1 MSRPPDAQ
9 TRSAASGRLD
19 RLPSASPGRTAR
31 LLWIVAILAT
41 LTGAGGFA
49 SQSLVGGVLAL
60 WAFCVAAAALALV
73 LPLPYALASPLY
85 MGVLGWLVD
94 MLPLVILIGWAT
106 VMARWGVDLLRERRL
121 PRGGRWIWLPAAL
134 VVWTAL
140 GIFVITSLDFK
151 HFLLLLGIQV
161 LASGAVLCVVDRL
174 GTLEDRTRLV
184 SALGAFIVLLSVAV
198 FLQWIGV
205 DIQSLQNQE
214 VRRRVEAAYGV
225 DAFPN
230 NIGMIKYARS
240 VNAGALELRR
250 KMDKVAQAEPDLP
263 PFEVFYPKFQA
274 YENSLVVRFE
284 GSARPFEDQLAS
296 RGVELLYDNVGLA
309 PANTVPRMRSFP
321 RNALTYAG
329 ICAALFPFGFFLLWT
344 GRRRIGW
351 AVVVASLFGA
361 AFSLARGAWV
371 AIALGIIYLFVDGV
385 ATRQQ
390 KRAVLIAFVGAAVVL
405 TGVFLVKYR
414 VDPVTGRAGGGASVN
429 TRDDLYR
436 DTFAIVKDNP
446 LYALLGYGTEKPR
459 TESGTVKEG
468 TRYVPRA
475 GTHSTYL
482 NYLFRLGI
490 PGALMILALYLS
502 VWLHARAAAW
512 LRTGNEALF
521 ATLAAMSVAIAGS
534 HAVIL
539 SLYVEPIYTLT
550 ISLVLGAAMAGS
562 WNLPR
567 SIWFRRPEGSSRPD
581 GRKPTT
587 EAQRA

>member
-1 MSRPPDAQ
+1 MLMKE
-9 TRSAASGRLD
+9 RLD
-19 RLPSASPGRTAR
+19 GLPAASPGRTSR
-31 LLWIVAILAT
+31 ILWAVALLAT
-41 LTGAGGFA
+41 LTGLGGFA
-49 SQSLVGGVLAL
+49 SQSLAGGVLAL

-94 MLPLVILIGWAT
+94 MLPLVILIGWGTA
-106 VMARWGVDLLRERRL
+106 MLRWGFDLLRERRL
-121 PRGGRWIWLPAAL
+121 PRGGRWIWLPVAL
-134 VVWTAL
+134 VVWTGL

-161 LASGAVLCVVDRL
+161 LASGAVLAVVDRFAS
-174 GTLEDRTRLV
+174 LEDRTKLI

-214 VRRRVEAAYGV
+214 VRRRVETAYGV

-240 VNAGALELRR
+240 VNAGAGDLRR
-250 KMDKVAQAEPDLP
+250 EVQAVAELEPELP
-263 PFEVFYPKFQA
+263 PFSVFRPKFQA

-284 GSARPFEDQLAS
+284 GSARAFEETLAQS
-296 RGVELLYDNVGLA
+296 NVRLLYDNVGLA
-309 PANTVPRMRSFP
+309 PANTVPRLRSFP

-329 ICAALFPFGFFLLWT
+329 ICAALFPLAFFLVWT
-344 GRRRIGW
+344 GRRRFGW
-351 AVVVASLFGA
+351 AVAVACLFGA

-385 ATRQQ
+385 VSKERR
-390 KRAVLIAFVGAAVVL
+390 RAILVAFIGAALVL

-414 VDPVTGRAGGGASVN
+414 VDPVTGRAGGGASVS

-436 DTFAIVKDNP
+436 DTFAIVRRNP
-446 LYALLGYGTEKPR
+446 IYALLGYGTEKPR

-490 PGALMILALYLS
+490 PGALMILALYGTVAIHS
-502 VWLHARAAAW
+502 SMAA
-512 LRTGNEALF
+512 LFRRGDDQLF
-521 ATLAAMSVAIAGS
+521 ATLSSMSVVIAGA

-550 ISLVLGAAMAGS
+550 ISLLLGAAMAGA
-562 WNLPR
+562 WDLPGGL
-567 SIWFRRPEGSSRPD
+567 WRRPPD
-581 GRKPTT
+581 TPRRSFLPAGRKPTADA
-587 EAQRA
+587 ERA